1 MKDKKKKLIAELDD
15 VYSAVLSYGDTEKVN
30 EILPL
35 IDDLQNKIEEL

>member
-1 MKDKKKKLIAELDD
+1 MNDKKKKLIAELDD

-35 IDDLQNKIEEL
+35 IDDLQNKIEDL

>member
-30 EILPL
+30 ESLPL

>member
-1 MKDKKKKLIAELDD
+1 MKDNKLIAKLDD